1 MKKIIWTACIILF
14 ALHANAQDE
23 EKSEPFFKKEN
34 LFAGGTLNLGFG
46 NQTTS
51 LGIAPFFGYSF
62 NRYIDLA
69 ICPGISYISIRDYNN
84 DLGSKLRQTV
94 YGPGCFVRLFPVNFL
109 FAQAQYEYNFIRYH
123 YIPSGNQNPADERLK
138 LDAHSLLVGGGFA
151 SGRDFSH
158 QKSYYYFSIL
168 WDIGESINS
177 PYKDGLDRAV
187 PIIRAGYNIALFQ
200 GKQRQRESGERR
212 RGRYRD

>member
-1 MKKIIWTACIILF
+1 MKKIIWSACILLF
-14 ALHANAQDE
+14 ALHVNAQDE

-69 ICPGISYISIRDYNN
+69 ICPGISYISQRDYEVEG
-84 DLGSKLRQTV
+84 DKLRQTI
-94 YGPGCFVRLFPVNFL
+94 YGPGCFMRLYPVNFL
-109 FAQAQYEYNFIRYH
+109 FVQAQYEFNLIRYH
-123 YIPSGNQNPADERLK
+123 YIPMEGSGYINEK
-138 LDAHSLLVGGGFA
+138 VKFDAHSFLVGGGFS
-151 SGRDFSH
+151 SGRDFSY

-168 WDIGESINS
+168 WDIGEAIHS
-177 PYKDGLDRAV
+177 PYKDNLKRAV